1 MKKLAAVIVAVMM
14 MVGCVSAFAAGAP
27 MTKEAAMQAVLDYSG
42 LTADQVTFTKV
53 CQDYDDGRMEWDIE
67 FVSHGIE
74 FEFEVDIN
82 TGRIREADRDYA
94 DRYDDD
100 DRYDHDFDLDDI
112 FDFD

>member
-1 MKKLAAVIVAVMM
+1 MKKLVAVIAAVMM
-14 MVGCVSAFAAGAP
+14 LAGCVSAFAAGNA
-27 MTKEAAMQAVLDYSG
+27 MTKEEAMKAVLDYSG

-53 CQDYDDGRMEWDIE
+53 EQDYDDGRLEWDIE

-74 FEFEVDIN
+74 FEFEVDMN
-82 TGRIREADRDYA
+82 TGRIREADRDHF
-94 DRYDDD
+94 DHDDD